1 VSPPA
6 LMARDG
12 RRQALLE
19 MLFWGFW
26 LWILGLGLKE
36 ARAQIAGEAEVRKWA
51 RAEHGGGLSCGW
63 LRIEALW
70 RVLVQD
76 AFVL

>member
-1 VSPPA
+1 
-6 LMARDG
+6 
-12 RRQALLE
+12 
-19 MLFWGFW
+19 
-26 LWILGLGLKE
+26 
-36 ARAQIAGEAEVRKWA
+36 VRKWA